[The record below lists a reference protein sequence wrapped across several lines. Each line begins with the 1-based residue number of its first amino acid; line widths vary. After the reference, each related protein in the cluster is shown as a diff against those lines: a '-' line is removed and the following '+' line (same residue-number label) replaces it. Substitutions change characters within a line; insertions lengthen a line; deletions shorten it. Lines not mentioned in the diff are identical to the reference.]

1 MRIKPSERGFGIGI
15 PLEYGTND
23 LLEKLGSDIRENLAE
38 IFGEKEGNAIMAI
51 AKIGVTEKE
60 PEKRLVNAY
69 RCSYESMRYPDLS
82 LSPSSVS
89 RLTKEIGL
97 SRDLQLRF
105 FHRYVDGSTHLIFDG
120 TRLICFSKDIG
131 DSWDENVPALPDRKA
146 YTETLQ

>member
-1 MRIKPSERGFGIGI
+1 
-15 PLEYGTND
+15 
-23 LLEKLGSDIRENLAE
+23 
-38 IFGEKEGNAIMAI
+38 
-51 AKIGVTEKE
+51 
-60 PEKRLVNAY
+60 
-69 RCSYESMRYPDLS
+69 MRYPDLS

-131 DSWDENVPALPDRKA
+131 DSWNENVPALPDRKT

>member
-1 MRIKPSERGFGIGI
+1 
-15 PLEYGTND
+15 
-23 LLEKLGSDIRENLAE
+23 
-38 IFGEKEGNAIMAI
+38 MAI
-51 AKIGVTEKE
+51 AKIGVAEKE

-120 TRLICFSKDIG
+120 TRLVCFSKDIDMARIGYNHSMIADPQINLMYRFSASGG
-131 DSWDENVPALPDRKA
+131 DARLLHAVRGEQARH
-146 YTETLQ
+146 Q